1 MHRPGHGFS
10 GKNRDDSFFLV
21 VSYDEP
27 HGPFLC
33 PKEFWSMYD
42 GYEFPHKANMLDTL
56 EDKPAHHKIWAKD
69 TYMAA
74 AREDFK
80 LQPKY
85 YLGCNSFVDYEIGKV
100 LDAA

>member
-1 MHRPGHGFS
+1 MPTDAPS
-10 GKNRDDSFFLV
+10 GPWIFWKKTDDSFFLV

-74 AREDFK
+74 A
-80 LQPKY
+80 
-85 YLGCNSFVDYEIGKV
+85 GKISNCSPNIT
-100 LDAA
+100 LAAIPLLTTK